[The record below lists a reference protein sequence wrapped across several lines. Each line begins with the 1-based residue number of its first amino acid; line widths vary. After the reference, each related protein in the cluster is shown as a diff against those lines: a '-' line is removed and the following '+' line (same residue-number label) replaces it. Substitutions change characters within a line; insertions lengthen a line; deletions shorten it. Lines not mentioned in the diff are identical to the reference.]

1 MPENE
6 VVLAGEKIFLIEI
19 LTKYDQN
26 PKNIQ
31 SVSRG
36 KYSEDGE
43 GEGDYQ
49 GPDSSSC
56 R

>member
-1 MPENE
+1 MPENDG
-6 VVLAGEKIFLIEI
+6 VLAGKKIFLIEI
-19 LTKYDQN
+19 STKYDQN
-26 PKNIQ
+26 TQNIQ
-31 SVSRG
+31 SLSRG

-49 GPDSSSC
+49 GPDSASC